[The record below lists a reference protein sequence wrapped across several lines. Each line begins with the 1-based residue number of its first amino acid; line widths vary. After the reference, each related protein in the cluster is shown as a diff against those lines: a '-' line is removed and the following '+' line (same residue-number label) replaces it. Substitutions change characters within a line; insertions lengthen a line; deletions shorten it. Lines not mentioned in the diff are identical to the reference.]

1 MLFIYLLYSCTYY
14 YYFLFQ
20 LNIFLDANGVSEI
33 ERYVSTI
40 GWPYEINDDEGELRL
55 IMYDMTIWHDYIC
68 MKESSK

>member
-1 MLFIYLLYSCTYY
+1 MLFIYLFYSCTYFFF
-14 YYFLFQ
+14 FLFQ

-55 IMYDMTIWHDYIC
+55 IMYDMTIWHEYIC